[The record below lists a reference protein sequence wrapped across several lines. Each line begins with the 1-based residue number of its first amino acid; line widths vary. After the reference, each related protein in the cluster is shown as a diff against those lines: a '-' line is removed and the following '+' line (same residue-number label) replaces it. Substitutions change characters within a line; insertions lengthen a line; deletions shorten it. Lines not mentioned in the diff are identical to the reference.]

1 MQPKFII
8 KTGAFVLSL
17 GLAAAAGA
25 GERVTGEALK
35 DLHTGK
41 TWEMA
46 HVKQGPGLIYFAP
59 DGQVTLVRNGQAQV
73 GKWWINEGGDMR
85 CHQFGGKPVCRA
97 YESVGEGRY
106 VSYNEQGGK
115 EVDIHKVM
123 DGRQLP

>member
-1 MQPKFII
+1 MKPKHII
-8 KTGAFVLSL
+8 ETGVLLLAL
-17 GLAAAAGA
+17 GLASAAHA

-35 DLHTGK
+35 NLHVDK
-41 TWEMA
+41 TWDMA

-59 DGQVTLVRNGQAQV
+59 DGAVTLVRGGQTQA
-73 GKWWINEGGDMR
+73 GKWWINDSGDMR
-85 CHQFGGKPVCRA
+85 CHQFGGKPICRA

-123 DGRQLP
+123 DGNRLP